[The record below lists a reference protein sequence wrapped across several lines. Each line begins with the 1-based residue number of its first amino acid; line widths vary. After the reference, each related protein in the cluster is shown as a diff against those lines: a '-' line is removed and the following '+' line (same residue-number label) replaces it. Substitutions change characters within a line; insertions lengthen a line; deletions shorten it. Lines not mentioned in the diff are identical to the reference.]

1 MVYFLVHCFE
11 NIVRSFWDWF
21 ISPDVLKK
29 ATSTTQLIKL
39 DVMDKNIR
47 NRDYDFGFSIRH
59 ELHAL
64 KQKGEITD
72 FKLQA
77 FTTEIKSFISTLCNH
92 LISKIPLT
100 SYFARCTKSLNPVN
114 MVEIHDVCLKGFHHM
129 LHSLLIATI

>member
-29 ATSTTQLIKL
+29 ATRTTQLIKL